1 MATRKVD
8 QKQALLDQVITTLE
22 DRMGSG
28 QAKLVN
34 KYVRYYF
41 RRVPLDDLVRE
52 APAALASMVSGQ
64 LEFLQL
70 RSPGETL
77 IRVFNPRT
85 DVDGWESGH
94 TIIEM
99 VNDDMS
105 FLVDT
110 ATVTLAE
117 LGLGV
122 HLITHPV
129 MWVKRDDNGK
139 LVSLYLKKKKLG
151 RAESIMQFQIDR
163 RTGEGE
169 LAKIRNRLQAAFRD
183 ARMAVSDWRAME
195 GKVE

>member
-1 MATRKVD
+1 MKRFIIVSYKDSIVKFFMHLFYFYRGTN
-8 QKQALLDQVITTLE
+8 LLHIFLIDF
-22 DRMGSG
+22 SG
-28 QAKLVN
+28 QAKLVK
-34 KYVRYYF
+34 KYVRTYF
-41 RRVPLDDLVRE
+41 GRVPLDELVRE
-52 APAALASMVSGQ
+52 APAALASMVCGQ

-151 RAESIMQFQIDR
+151 KAESIMQFQIDR

-169 LAKIRNRLQAAFRD
+169 LL
-183 ARMAVSDWRAME
+183 
-195 GKVE
+195 GH